1 MYERKNDD
9 GASDT
14 PELKTAIGGLN
25 KAFEDFKKKNDERLK
40 EIEKRGAADAV
51 TEQAVKNLEA
61 EIQKKQDEVSKAQDE
76 QKKRIDLLETA
87 LKRPGGDNGKQAE
100 AEAKMAQD
108 FSRMRGREVSVDE
121 TKAYRNALSNY
132 LRKNNS
138 GGPVEEI
145 KALSVG
151 SDPDGG
157 YAVTPDMG
165 GQIVKLIRETS
176 PMRQI
181 CNVVTI
187 GTDRLKGK
195 FDLADVTSGWVGE
208 TQSRA
213 ETTSPTLGEWEIPVR
228 ELYAEPRATQQILD
242 DAMFNIEEWLAMKV
256 ADQMARKENTAFVSG
271 DGILQPKGFLTES
284 KSTSAPSASAFNA
297 LEYLATGTQ
306 ASYGSTTNGGDK
318 LTELVYKLKSPLRQ
332 GASFLMSR
340 TTLAITRKLKDG
352 QGNYLWQP
360 DFSSQNTG
368 LLLGFPVIEAADM
381 PEITASTDTYSVAF
395 GNFKEGYTIVDRA
408 GIRVLRDSFTAKP
421 YVKFYTTKRVGG
433 AVTNFEAIKLL
444 KFAAS

>member
-1 MYERKNDD
+1 MYERKND
-9 GASDT
+9 GAES
-14 PELKTAIGGLN
+14 PELKNAIGGLN
-25 KAFEDFKKKNDERLK
+25 KAFEEFKQKNDQRLK
-40 EIEKRGAADAV
+40 EIEKRGSADAV
-51 TEQAVKNLEA
+51 TEQAVKNIEA
-61 EIQKKQDEVSKAQDE
+61 EIQKKQDEVGKAQDE
-76 QKKRIDLLETA
+76 QKKRIDTLEAA
-87 LKRPGGDNGKQAE
+87 LKRHGGDNGKQDE
-100 AEAKMAQD
+100 LDQKMAKE
-108 FSRMRGREVSVDE
+108 FSLQRGRDVSVDE
-121 TKAYRNALSNY
+121 AKAYRAGFSAY
-132 LRKNNS
+132 LRKNNAGS
-138 GGPVEEI
+138 SMEEV

-157 YAVTPDMG
+157 YAVTPDLS
-165 GQIVKLIRETS
+165 GQIVSLIRETS

-181 CNVVTI
+181 ANVVTI

-195 FDLADVTSGWVGE
+195 YDLADVTSGWVGE

-242 DAMFNIEEWLAMKV
+242 DGMFNIEQWLANKV
-256 ADQMARKENTAFVSG
+256 ADQMMRKENTAFVSG

-284 KSTSAPSASAFNA
+284 KSTSAPSASSFNA

-318 LTELVYKLKSPLRQ
+318 LTELVYKLKTPLRQ
-332 GASFLMSR
+332 GAVFLMSR

-360 DFSSQNTG
+360 DFSSNNTG

-395 GNFKEGYTIVDRA
+395 GNFMEGYTIVDRA

-433 AVTNFEAIKLL
+433 GVTNFEAIKLL